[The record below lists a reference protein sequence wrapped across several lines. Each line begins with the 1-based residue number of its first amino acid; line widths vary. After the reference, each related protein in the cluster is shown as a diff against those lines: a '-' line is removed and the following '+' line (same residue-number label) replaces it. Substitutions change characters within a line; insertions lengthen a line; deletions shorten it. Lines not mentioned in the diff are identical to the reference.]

1 MLIIMGFY
9 TIYKRLKV
17 KGKVM
22 YEYQIEISASS
33 PQKALN
39 EFAKRES
46 LKGAD
51 LTATY
56 KVIPNTYSAK
66 VFKPYAC
73 P

>member
-1 MLIIMGFY
+1 MGFY
-9 TIYKRLKV
+9 SIYKRLKV

-22 YEYQIEISASS
+22 YEPQIQISASS

-39 EFAKRES
+39 EFAKREN

-56 KVIPNTYSAK
+56 KVISSSYSEK
-66 VFKPYAC
+66 VFKPKV
-73 P
+73 